1 MAIGQSSLAELASRH
16 GWQLPG
22 DPAAVAAVDL
32 DTALRLALHLAR
44 LEAPGD
50 LEQWRQA
57 LYREGR
63 RRLFPQRFP
72 PPTPEVEEVARH
84 FFPLADAVITS
95 QAQRGG
101 EGIAVRLPFRPLA
114 EAEFTGWPAADEY
127 GRLLVVLEQEGLLV
141 TLAMAQQ
148 WLGFSIA
155 DHVLGVTG
163 LAIHIA
169 RQLARSIPVSLPLLH
184 GAAIGHDVGKFGCVG
199 DEERRIP
206 RLHYYYTHQWY
217 EARGLPGIGHIA
229 TNHSCWDLER
239 VRLPV
244 ETQLLIYA
252 DFRVKDMPGP
262 DGTPR
267 MSMIPLRDA
276 FAAIRDK
283 LENLDRAKLR
293 RYEEVYG
300 KLRDLEDYLLTLGVR
315 LDPPGFEGPAR
326 ERPRI
331 PAGLDVLEVMAGR
344 TRPDLVAL
352 ATGGEIPTVARLFS
366 TAHNIG
372 VMERLRNAETM
383 RGLLEEARS
392 SEGWRDLRTYLGVLG
407 EYSPAMSMEQK
418 DLALEFCFELLSH
431 RDDDIRYHASNR
443 IGDLLGLEERFWTK
457 DLPDGVT
464 VEESTWAL
472 RRLERVFSLL
482 DQAPA
487 EHEEDMGE
495 VEKEL
500 YAIPVILRRLVRRAE
515 PQLRRQVLAL
525 VLERIRGRLADER
538 PLVGLY
544 CCESLEVLLP
554 YFDQVKHVELL
565 EIAQAWA
572 HHEAVN
578 TRLMAWR
585 VMLGVAREGLQAPGV
600 KEGVRY
606 CVGLLAA
613 NARAEALVAELFLL
627 EELARLADA
636 VPLAERCLELREE
649 GRGAVREVMLRNLK
663 SRVGWVEKKINCDY
677 LLARAR
683 GRMARGEDPETHFAN
698 EVAFHLANI
707 LKVSRV
713 EGARFHAGR
722 CLLELVPQLS
732 VQQRNDLA
740 VELLRS
746 LQLDVEAVTRY
757 IPRFLAAVI
766 ATLPEQEFIEIL
778 DDIEVDAR
786 RGSEALQRLLLQTT
800 GWLLL
805 QMRREQLDRRI
816 LRRLAGILMGAL
828 AEERA
833 STVHEALA
841 QVAMVLDRLLNKAS
855 GDDRLTRLLALTTKQ
870 FLALVA
876 HSPGDRGR
884 FFLVAS
890 ALNHLDHA
898 LHRARPRPRFPVRRS
913 VALMPGTF
921 DPFTI
926 GHGEVTTQ
934 ALKFV
939 DEVLVQVDDYSWRKH
954 AQPRRI
960 RQELAW
966 RALAPLPEAF
976 LSPIEPPINIARRS
990 SLASMFRR
998 LRGRP
1003 VKLVVGSDV
1012 LEGASAYRSAESAVW
1027 DVPHIVIHRPEMA
1040 SSTWRAKLSLFRAG
1054 VEVATVPPRV
1064 SAVSSTSV
1072 RQALRRREA
1081 LEAMCDPLVA
1091 RILSERQLY
1100 LNFPSAKE
1108 TVNVPRLRVEI
1119 VAGDHIPAVLSH
1131 VARLEALSAGG
1142 RRSRGRS
1149 ETLVL
1154 CEGESGRPLAALSW
1168 TEVPAAELPVA
1179 VNDRRLTPHLDGRLL
1194 GRGALITAVAADRP
1208 PAECAAIT
1216 PLLAKAMARWMD
1228 AGLLFAL
1235 FGLPPHDAEA
1245 LEASLIQAG
1254 ASWLASPAGD
1264 DPGTLRWAAVSLTDP
1279 LLLLWDMGFVLQ
1291 PRYGEAPTVRRV
1303 IEENRRAIAAFFGV
1317 RHPGAAL
1324 LQVQEREVKR
1334 EVAAWAR
1341 ERLARERRKQWVV
1354 LGLGT
1359 FFVRDLV
1366 GEYPTIALE
1375 LERFLTWEGYEAGTH
1390 PAPGSPSLELQLH
1403 TARSLGRDALLLAP
1417 ILIEV
1422 EPLLEVAEAA
1432 RAAGV
1437 RLREVLVGLTSA
1449 SVHATLHLKGIR
1461 HRCGTIVPRWRG
1473 ILRESAV
1480 APFIGGWN
1488 ILGRSHM
1495 QSGSLLPSLND
1506 CLPYHDPHPLGLDRE
1521 GALDFSRLAL
1531 ELTRRL
1537 LESIEELFRATEARF
1552 LSLPEMGAV
1561 VRTPRC
1567 PPLPEGFEPP
1577 RDRLPSQLLAE
1588 DLRALARLHPETHE
1602 AHRIRWSG
1610 R

>member
-1 MAIGQSSLAELASRH
+1 MGQITLGELVSRRGWRVSTPAEELE
-16 GWQLPG
+16 
-22 DPAAVAAVDL
+22 AANL
-32 DTALRLALHLAR
+32 DTALRLALHLAGVDPP
-44 LEAPGD
+44 AD
-50 LEQWRQA
+50 LQPWRQA

-63 RRLFPQRFP
+63 RRLFPQRFAAQ
-72 PPTPEVEEVARH
+72 TPEVEQVAH
-84 FFPLADAVITS
+84 FFFPLAEAVITG

-101 EGIAVRLPFRPLA
+101 DSIAVRLPFRPL
-114 EAEFTGWPAADEY
+114 EAGELSGWASADEY
-127 GRLLVVLEQEGLLV
+127 VRLLAALESEGFLV

-163 LAIHIA
+163 LAIFIA
-169 RQLARSIPVSLPLLH
+169 RQVARSVPVSLPLLH

-217 EARGLPGIGHIA
+217 QARGLSDLGHIA

-262 DGTPR
+262 DGRPR
-267 MSMIPLRDA
+267 MSLIPLKEA

-293 RYEEVYG
+293 RYHGVYG
-300 KLRDLEDYLLTLGVR
+300 KLRDLEDYLLTLGVE
-315 LDPPGFEGPAR
+315 LDPPGFEGPPR

-331 PAGLDVLEVMAGR
+331 PAGLDVVEVMAGR
-344 TRPDLVAL
+344 TRPDVVAL
-352 ATGGEIPTVARLFS
+352 ATGPQIATVARLFS

-372 VMERLRNAETM
+372 VMERLRNVEAM

-407 EYSPAMSMEQK
+407 EYSAALSMEQK

-431 RDDDIRYHASNR
+431 RDDDIRYHAANR
-443 IGDLLGLEERFWTK
+443 IGDLLALEERFWTK
-457 DLPDGVT
+457 DLPEGVR
-464 VEESTWAL
+464 VPESTWAL
-472 RRLERVFSLL
+472 RRLEQVFALL
-482 DQAPA
+482 DRATA
-487 EHEEDMGE
+487 EQEEDMGP
-495 VEKEL
+495 VEQEL
-500 YAIPVILRRLVRRAE
+500 YAIPVILRRLARNA
-515 PQLRRQVLAL
+515 QQDLRRNVLHL
-525 VLERIRGRLADER
+525 VLEWARARMEDTR

-544 CCESLEVLLP
+544 TCESLEVLLP
-554 YFDQVKHVELL
+554 FFDASQRLELL
-565 EIAQAWA
+565 KIAQAWA
-572 HHEAVN
+572 HHDAVN

-585 VMLGVAREGLQAPGV
+585 VMLGVARGWRGHPGI
-600 KEGVRY
+600 KKGVRD
-606 CVGLLAA
+606 CVGLLASTA
-613 NARAEALVAELFLL
+613 SAAGLVAELFLL
-627 EELARLADA
+627 EELARLAEA
-636 VPLAERCLELREE
+636 GGVVERCREQRE
-649 GRGAVREVMLRNLK
+649 VGRTPVREVMLRNLK
-663 SRVGWVEKKINCDY
+663 SRVGWVEKKVNCDY
-677 LLARAR
+677 LVARAR
-683 GRMARGEDPETHFAN
+683 ARLARGEDPESHFAN

-722 CLLELVPQLS
+722 CLLELASQLS

-757 IPRFLAAVI
+757 IPRFLAAVV
-766 ATLPEQEFIEIL
+766 ATLPEQEFLEIL
-778 DDIEVDAR
+778 DDIEMDVR

-800 GWLLL
+800 GWLLWHVPS
-805 QMRREQLDRRI
+805 EQLTRDV
-816 LRRLAGILMGAL
+816 LRRLVGIIMGAL

-841 QVAMVLDRLLNKAS
+841 QVSMVLHRLMRKHT
-855 GDDRLTRLLALTTKQ
+855 GDNRFSQILGLATKQ
-870 FLALVA
+870 FLTLVA
-876 HSPGDRGR
+876 HRPGDRGR
-884 FFLVAS
+884 FFLIAS
-890 ALNHLDHA
+890 ALNHLDLA
-898 LHRARPRPRFPVRRS
+898 LHRARPRPRFPRRPS
-913 VALMPGTF
+913 VGLMPGTF
-921 DPFTI
+921 DPFTV
-926 GHGEVTTQ
+926 GHAEVTAQ
-934 ALKFV
+934 ALKYV

-966 RALAPLPEAF
+966 MALAPLPEVF
-976 LSPIEPPINIARRS
+976 LSPLEPPINIASRA
-990 SLASMFRR
+990 SLASLPRR
-998 LRGRP
+998 LGHRP
-1003 VKLVVGSDV
+1003 VRLVVGTDV
-1012 LEGASAYRSAESAVW
+1012 LEGASAYRSPDAAVW
-1027 DVPHIVIHRPEMA
+1027 EIPHILIDRSEAA
-1040 SSTWRAKLSLFRAG
+1040 SQEWRSKLPLFRAG

-1072 RQALRRREA
+1072 RQALRRQEA
-1081 LEAMCDPLVA
+1081 LQAMCDPLVA

-1108 TVNVPRLRVEI
+1108 TVNVPRLRLSVEEG
-1119 VAGDHIPAVLSH
+1119 AELPAALTH
-1131 VARLEALSAGG
+1131 TARLETLSPGG

-1154 CEGESGRPLAALSW
+1154 REGESGRPLAALTW

-1179 VNDRRLTPHLDGRLL
+1179 VNDRTLTPHLDGRLL
-1194 GRGALITAVAADRP
+1194 GRGALVTAVAADGP
-1208 PAECAAIT
+1208 LDTCPAMT
-1216 PLLAKAMARWMD
+1216 PLFAKAMARWMD

-1235 FGLPPHDAEA
+1235 FGLHRGADAA
-1245 LEASLIQAG
+1245 LEGPLIQSG
-1254 ASWLASPAGD
+1254 ASWLTDKASVTEEGR
-1264 DPGTLRWAAVSLTDP
+1264 RWAAVSLTDP

-1291 PRYGEAPTVRRV
+1291 PRYGEAPSVRRV
-1303 IEENRRAIAAFFGV
+1303 IEENRRAIASFFAA

-1334 EVAAWAR
+1334 EVAVWAR
-1341 ERLARERRKQWVV
+1341 QRLAGEGKGWVV

-1366 GEYPTIALE
+1366 GDHPTLALE

-1390 PAPGSPSLELQLH
+1390 PAPGSPPLELQLH
-1403 TARSLGRDALLLAP
+1403 TARSLGREALLLAP
-1417 ILIEV
+1417 VLIDV
-1422 EPLLEVAEAA
+1422 EPLLQVVEAA

-1437 RLREVLVGLTSA
+1437 RLREVLIGMTSA

-1461 HRCGTIVPRWRG
+1461 HRCGAIVPRWRG
-1473 ILRESAV
+1473 VLRESAI
-1480 APFIGGWN
+1480 APFIGGWS
-1488 ILGRSHM
+1488 ILGRSFM
-1495 QSGSLLPSLND
+1495 QTGSLLPSLND
-1506 CLPYHDPHPLGLDRE
+1506 CLPYHDPHPLGLDRG

-1537 LESIEELFRATEARF
+1537 LESIEELFRATESRF
-1552 LSLPEMGAV
+1552 LSLPELGAV
-1561 VRTPRC
+1561 VRVPRC
-1567 PPLPEGFEPP
+1567 PPMPEGFEPP

-1588 DLRALARLHPETHE
+1588 DLRALARLHPESHE
-1602 AHRIRWSG
+1602 AHRTRWSG

>member
-1 MAIGQSSLAELASRH
+1 MAMGQMTLVELVSQD
-16 GWQLPG
+16 GWQVSMTAEEL
-22 DPAAVAAVDL
+22 VAADL

-44 LEAPGD
+44 VESPGG
-50 LEQWRQA
+50 QQPWRQA

-72 PPTPEVEEVARH
+72 APAPEVEAVSRF

-95 QAQRGG
+95 QARRGG
-101 EGIAVRLPFRPLA
+101 DSIATRLPFRPLDA
-114 EAEFTGWPAADEY
+114 GELAGWPSADEY
-127 GRLLVVLEQEGLLV
+127 ARLIEAVENDGLLV

-163 LAIHIA
+163 LALHIG
-169 RQLARSIPVSLPLLH
+169 RQMGHAVPVSLPLLH

-217 EARGLPGIGHIA
+217 QARGLSGIGHIA

-252 DFRVKDMPGP
+252 DFRVKDMPAS
-262 DGTPR
+262 DGRPC
-267 MSMIPLRDA
+267 MSLIPLKEA
-276 FAAIRDK
+276 FATIRDK

-293 RYEEVYG
+293 RYQGVYG

-315 LDPPGFEGPAR
+315 LDPPGFEGPPR
-326 ERPRI
+326 GRPRV
-331 PAGLDVLEVMAGR
+331 PPGLDVVKLMAGR
-344 TRPDLVAL
+344 TRPDVVAL
-352 ATGGEIPTVARLFS
+352 ATGSEIPTVARLFS

-372 VMERLRNAETM
+372 VMERLRNVQAM

-407 EYSPAMSMEQK
+407 EYSQALSMEQK
-418 DLALEFCFELLSH
+418 DLALDFCLELLSH

-443 IGDLLGLEERFWTK
+443 IGDLLALEESFWTK

-464 VEESTWAL
+464 VPESTWAL
-472 RRLERVFSLL
+472 RRLEQVFELL
-482 DQAPA
+482 DRATA
-487 EHEEDMGE
+487 EQEEDMGA

-500 YAIPVILRRLVRRAE
+500 YAIPVILRRLVRRAQE
-515 PQLRRQVLAL
+515 ELRRDVLEL
-525 VLERIRGRLADER
+525 VLQRARGRREDGR

-544 CCESLEVLLP
+544 ACESLEVLLP
-554 YFDQVKHVELL
+554 FFDEAQRLQLL

-585 VMLGVAREGLQAPGV
+585 VMLGVAREGRDQPGI

-606 CVGLLAA
+606 CVGLVASS
-613 NARAEALVAELFLL
+613 ARPEALVAELFVL
-627 EELARLADA
+627 EELARLVDA
-636 VPLAERCLELREE
+636 GGLAERCRELREAE
-649 GRGAVREVMLRNLK
+649 RAPVREVMLRNLK
-663 SRVGWVEKKINCDY
+663 SRVGWVEKKVNCDY
-677 LLARAR
+677 LVARAR
-683 GRMARGEDPETHFAN
+683 ARLARGEDPESHFAN

-722 CLLELVPQLS
+722 CLLELAPRLS

-757 IPRFLAAVI
+757 IPRFLAAVV
-766 ATLPEQEFIEIL
+766 ATLPEQEFLEIL
-778 DDIEVDAR
+778 DDIEVDVR
-786 RGSEALQRLLLQTT
+786 RGSEALQRLLLQTS

-805 QMRREQLDRRI
+805 QVPTEQLDRRV
-816 LRRLAGILMGAL
+816 LRRLAGIVMGAL
-828 AEERA
+828 AEERS

-841 QVAMVLDRLLNKAS
+841 QISMVLDRLMRKHT
-855 GDDRLTRLLALTTKQ
+855 GDTRFTQLLTLATKQ
-870 FLALVA
+870 FLTLVT
-876 HSPGDRGR
+876 HRPGDRGR
-884 FFLVAS
+884 FLLVAS
-890 ALNHLDHA
+890 ALNHLDLA
-898 LHRARPRPRFPVRRS
+898 LHRARPRPRFPRRPA

-921 DPFTI
+921 DPFTV
-926 GHGEVTTQ
+926 GHAEVTAQ

-966 RALAPLPEAF
+966 MALAPLPEVF
-976 LSPIEPPINIARRS
+976 LSPLEPPINIARRT
-990 SLASMFRR
+990 SLASLPRR
-998 LRGRP
+998 LGNRP
-1003 VKLVVGSDV
+1003 LRLVVGTDV
-1012 LEGASAYRSAESAVW
+1012 LEGASAYRSDSSAVW
-1027 DVPHIVIHRPEMA
+1027 GMPHILIHRPEA
-1040 SSTWRAKLSLFRAG
+1040 AFQAWRSKLARFRAG
-1054 VEVATVPPRV
+1054 VEVATVPSRV

-1072 RQALRRREA
+1072 RQALRRQEA
-1081 LEAMCDPLVA
+1081 LQSMCDPLVA

-1108 TVNVPRLRVEI
+1108 TVNVPRLQLTLEPG
-1119 VAGDHIPAVLSH
+1119 AGIPAGLTH
-1131 VARLEALSAGG
+1131 VARLEALSPGG
-1142 RRSRGRS
+1142 RRSRGGS

-1154 CEGESGRPLAALSW
+1154 RDGESGRALAALNW

-1179 VNDRRLTPHLDGRLL
+1179 VNDRTLTPHLDGRLL
-1194 GRGALITAVAADRP
+1194 GRGALVTAVAADCP
-1208 PAECAAIT
+1208 LASCAAMT
-1216 PLLAKAMARWMD
+1216 PLFAKAMARWMD

-1235 FGLPPHDAEA
+1235 FGLHRGADAA
-1245 LEASLIQAG
+1245 LEGPLIQSG
-1254 ASWLASPAGD
+1254 ASWLAEPASVAEDG
-1264 DPGTLRWAAVSLTDP
+1264 LRWAAVSLTDP

-1291 PRYGEAPTVRRV
+1291 PRYGEAPPVRRV
-1303 IEENRRAIAAFFGV
+1303 IEANRRAIASFFAA

-1341 ERLARERRKQWVV
+1341 QRLAGEGKGWVV

-1366 GEYPTIALE
+1366 GDFPTLALE
-1375 LERFLTWEGYEAGTH
+1375 LERFLTWEGYEGGTH
-1390 PAPGSPSLELQLH
+1390 PAPGSPPLELQLH

-1417 ILIEV
+1417 ILIDV
-1422 EPLLEVAEAA
+1422 EPLLQVVDAA

-1437 RLREVLVGLTSA
+1437 RLQEVLIGLTSA
-1449 SVHATLHLKGIR
+1449 SVHATLHLKGIQ
-1461 HRCGTIVPRWRG
+1461 HRCGAIVPRWRG
-1473 ILRESAV
+1473 VLRESAI

-1488 ILGRSHM
+1488 ILGRSSM
-1495 QSGSLLPSLND
+1495 QTGSLLPSLND
-1506 CLPYHDPHPLGLDRE
+1506 CLPYHDPHPLGLDRG

-1537 LESIEELFRATEARF
+1537 LESIEEVFRATESRF
-1552 LSLPEMGAV
+1552 LSLPELGAV
-1561 VRTPRC
+1561 VRVPRC
-1567 PPLPEGFEPP
+1567 PPMPEGFEPP

-1588 DLRALARLHPETHE
+1588 DLRALARLHPESHE
-1602 AHRIRWSG
+1602 AHRSRWSG
-1610 R
+1610 Q

>member
-1 MAIGQSSLAELASRH
+1 MAMGQTTLAELVSQS
-16 GWQLPG
+16 GWRV
-22 DPAAVAAVDL
+22 PATADELAAGDL
-32 DTALRLALHLAR
+32 DTAIRLALHLAR
-44 LEAPGD
+44 IEAPAD
-50 LEQWRQA
+50 LREWRQV
-57 LYREGR
+57 LYQEGK

-72 PPTPEVEEVARH
+72 VPSREVEEVAHH
-84 FFPLADAVITS
+84 FFPIADAVIVS
-95 QAQRGG
+95 EAQRGG
-101 EGIAVRLPFRPLA
+101 DDGIAARLPFRPL
-114 EAEFTGWPAADEY
+114 EAGELAGWPSADEY
-127 GRLLVVLEQEGLLV
+127 ARLLASLEQDGMLV

-148 WLGFSIA
+148 WLGLSIA

-163 LAIHIA
+163 LAIHIG

-217 EARGLPGIGHIA
+217 QARELSGIGHIA

-252 DFRVKDMPGP
+252 DFRVKDSPGP
-262 DGTPR
+262 DGRPR
-267 MSMIPLRDA
+267 MSMISLREA

-293 RYEEVYG
+293 RYQGVYG

-315 LDPPGFEGPAR
+315 LDPPGFEGPPR

-331 PAGLDVLEVMAGR
+331 PAGLDVVEVMAGR
-344 TRPDLVAL
+344 TRPDVVAL
-352 ATGGEIPTVARLFS
+352 ATGPEIPTVARLFS

-372 VMERLRNAETM
+372 VMERLRNVQAM

-407 EYSPAMSMEQK
+407 EYSQAMSMEQK

-443 IGDLLGLEERFWTK
+443 IGDLLALEESFWTK

-472 RRLERVFSLL
+472 RRLEGVFALL
-482 DQAPA
+482 DRATA
-487 EHEEDMGE
+487 EQEEDMGE

-500 YAIPVILRRLVRRAE
+500 YAIPVTLRRLVRRAQPE
-515 PQLRRQVLAL
+515 LRRDVLDV
-525 VLERIRGRLADER
+525 VLQRVRGRMEDDR

-544 CCESLEVLLP
+544 ACESLEVLLP
-554 YFDQVKHVELL
+554 FFDEAQRVQLL

-585 VMLGVAREGLQAPGV
+585 VMLGVAREGMALPGI

-606 CVGLLAA
+606 CVGLLASC
-613 NARAEALVAELFLL
+613 ARPEALVAELSVL

-636 VPLAERCLELREE
+636 GGLAERCRELRES
-649 GRGAVREVMLRNLK
+649 GRAPVREVMLRNLK
-663 SRVGWVEKKINCDY
+663 SRVGWVEKKVNCDY
-677 LLARAR
+677 LIARALARL
-683 GRMARGEDPETHFAN
+683 ARGEDPETHFAN

-722 CLLELVPQLS
+722 CLLEVAPRLS

-757 IPRFLAAVI
+757 IPRFLAAVV
-766 ATLPEQEFIEIL
+766 ASLPEQEFLEIL

-786 RGSEALQRLLLQTT
+786 RGSEALQRLLLQTS

-805 QMRREQLDRRI
+805 QVPTEQLDRRV

-841 QVAMVLDRLLNKAS
+841 QVSMVFDRMLRKS
-855 GDDRLTRLLALTTKQ
+855 TGDDRFTQLLALATKQ
-870 FLALVA
+870 FLTLVA
-876 HSPGDRGR
+876 HRQGDRGR

-898 LHRARPRPRFPVRRS
+898 LHRARPRPRFPHRPS
-913 VALMPGTF
+913 LALMPGTF
-921 DPFTI
+921 DPFTV
-926 GHGEVTTQ
+926 GHAEVTTQ
-934 ALKFV
+934 ALKYV

-954 AQPRRI
+954 AQPRRV

-976 LSPIEPPINIARRS
+976 LSPLEPAINIARQA
-990 SLASMFRR
+990 SLASLPRR

-1003 VKLVVGSDV
+1003 VYLVVGTDV
-1012 LEGASAYRSAESAVW
+1012 LEGASAYRSADSAVW
-1027 DVPHIVIHRPEMA
+1027 DIPHILIHRQDVP
-1040 SSTWRAKLSLFRAG
+1040 STQWRSKLAMFRAG
-1054 VEVATVPPRV
+1054 VEVATVAPRV

-1072 RQALRRREA
+1072 RRALRRQEA
-1081 LEAMCDPLVA
+1081 LESLCDPLVA

-1100 LNFPSAKE
+1100 LNFPSSKE
-1108 TVNVPRLRVEI
+1108 TVNVPRLQLTVDPG
-1119 VAGDHIPAVLSH
+1119 AGIPSELAH
-1131 VARLEALSAGG
+1131 VTRLEALSPGG

-1149 ETLVL
+1149 ETMVL
-1154 CEGESGRPLAALSW
+1154 REGESGRPLAALKW

-1179 VNDRRLTPHLDGRLL
+1179 VNDRTLTPHLDGRLL
-1194 GRGALITAVAADRP
+1194 GRGALVTAVAADGP
-1208 PAECAAIT
+1208 LAECAAIT

-1228 AGLLFAL
+1228 GGLLFAL
-1235 FGLPPHDAEA
+1235 FGLAPGAGAA
-1245 LEASLIQAG
+1245 LEGSLTQSG
-1254 ASWLASPAGD
+1254 ASWLTESVTAAG
-1264 DPGTLRWAAVSLTDP
+1264 GGLRWAVASLTDP

-1291 PRYGEAPTVRRV
+1291 PRYGEAPAVRRV
-1303 IEENRRAIAAFFGV
+1303 IEENRRAIASFFAA
-1317 RHPGAAL
+1317 RHPGSAL

-1334 EVAAWAR
+1334 DVAAWAR
-1341 ERLARERRKQWVV
+1341 ERLTGEGKGWVV

-1359 FFVRDLV
+1359 FFARDLV
-1366 GEYPTIALE
+1366 GEFPTMAVE
-1375 LERFLTWEGYEAGTH
+1375 LERFLTWEGYEAGSH
-1390 PAPGSPSLELQLH
+1390 PAPGSPPLELQLH

-1417 ILIEV
+1417 ILIDV
-1422 EPLLEVAEAA
+1422 EPLLQVAEAA

-1437 RLREVLVGLTSA
+1437 RLREVLVGMTSA
-1449 SVHATLHLKGIR
+1449 SVHATLHLKGIH
-1461 HRCGTIVPRWRG
+1461 HRCGAIVPRWRG
-1473 ILRESAV
+1473 VLRESAI

-1488 ILGRSHM
+1488 ILGRSYM
-1495 QSGSLLPSLND
+1495 QTGSLLPSLND
-1506 CLPYHDPHPLGLDRE
+1506 CLPYHDPHPMGLDRG

-1537 LESIEELFRATEARF
+1537 LEAIEELFRTSESRF
-1552 LSLPEMGAV
+1552 LSLPELGAV
-1561 VRTPRC
+1561 VRIPRC
-1567 PPLPEGFEPP
+1567 PPMPEGFEPP

-1588 DLRALARLHPETHE
+1588 DLRALARLHPESHE